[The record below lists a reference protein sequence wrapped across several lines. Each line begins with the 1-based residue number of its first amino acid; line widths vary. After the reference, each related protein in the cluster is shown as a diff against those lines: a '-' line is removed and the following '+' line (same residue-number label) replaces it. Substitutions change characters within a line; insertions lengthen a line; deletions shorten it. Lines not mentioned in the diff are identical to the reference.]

1 MSRERAQALLCDNFG
16 PFGKLDFPYIKMGNI
31 DSLHLF
37 GDTELMILA
46 MYWHNRDRWKS
57 VLDIGANLGL
67 HSICMARMGFEV
79 KAYEPDPEHYKRLIE
94 NLRRNAS
101 GPGDPVIPINTAVHT
116 SSGTAKFIRVLNNL
130 TGNHLEG
137 YKDSYGPK
145 QEMLVNT
152 VNCRYLWPG
161 TDFAKIDSEGNEAE
175 LCKTMTVEDMRHM
188 DCVLEIRNAGNA
200 RYIYNHFSELM
211 VPMWAQ
217 RIDWGRVHHFDDMP
231 KQNRDGSLFVGHVG
245 PWA

>member
-1 MSRERAQALLCDNFG
+1 MSRERAQALLCENFG
-16 PFGKLDFPYIKMGNI
+16 PFGKLYFPYVKMGNI

-46 MYWHNRDRWKS
+46 LYWYNRDRWKN

-67 HSICMARMGFEV
+67 HSICMCRMGFNGF
-79 KAYEPDPEHYKRLIE
+79 AYEPDVEHFARLTT
-94 NLRRNAS
+94 NLDVNLATTI
-101 GPGDPVIPINTAVHT
+101 IPIQAAVHT
-116 SSGTAKFIRVLNNL
+116 SKGMAKFIRVMNNL

-145 QEMLVNT
+145 QEVLVQT
-152 VNCRYLWPG
+152 VDCRGLWKNA
-161 TDFAKIDSEGNEAE
+161 DFAKIDSEGNEAE
-175 LCKTMTVEDMRHM
+175 LCKTMTSADMKHM
-188 DCVLEIRNAGNA
+188 DCVLEVRNAANA
-200 RYIYNHFSELM
+200 KEIYNHFSDLM

-245 PWA
+245 PWG